1 MENIYEER
9 RNPLINVFGNSYL
22 VSNNYEELGRNY
34 QELLSLKNQKLESM
48 KSFILEDNHT
58 KKLYFESWELDLLLL
73 TSYPGKTDENM
84 KDYTYFS
91 FKELDFIK
99 LLKSIASKTNELSE
113 EEFKLLYSFIRNRK
127 AIEELTESSVDERIA
142 LSIETVKILYSLVT
156 SRQVTFGHN
165 IKAYERLCH
174 SLNLTN
180 IPNGPQLELKS
191 TNNQ

>member
-1 MENIYEER
+1 
-9 RNPLINVFGNSYL
+9 
-22 VSNNYEELGRNY
+22 
-34 QELLSLKNQKLESM
+34 M

>member
-180 IPNGPQLELKS
+180 IQNGPQLELKS

>member
-22 VSNNYEELGRNY
+22 VSNNYEELSRNY

-73 TSYPGKTDENM
+73 TSYPGKNDENM

>member
-1 MENIYEER
+1 MGNIYEER
-9 RNPLINVFGNSYL
+9 RDYLINVFGNSYL
-22 VSNNYEELGRNY
+22 VSNNCEELNRNY

-58 KKLYFESWELDLLLL
+58 KKLYFESWEIDLLLL
-73 TSYPGKTDENM
+73 TSYPGKNDEDM

-99 LLKSIASKTNELSE
+99 LLKTISNNYELSE

-127 AIEELTESSVDERIA
+127 SIEELMESSIDERIA
-142 LSIETVKILYSLVT
+142 LNIEMVKILYNLVT
-156 SRQVTFGHN
+156 SRHVTFGHN

>member
-22 VSNNYEELGRNY
+22 VSNNYEELSRNY

>member
-22 VSNNYEELGRNY
+22 VSNNYEELSRNY

-48 KSFILEDNHT
+48 KSFILEYNHT